1 MKILIAGATGRVG
14 TLLTHDLLQDGHEII
29 AGARHPERV
38 ENNDRIT
45 PVKFDLHESVVE
57 MTKAIKG
64 AEAIY
69 FTAGSGAKDLLQ
81 VDAFDAVKL
90 MQADKK
96 DGIKRFVMLS
106 ALFSLEPTKWR
117 TVMGLDG
124 LTDYNIAKFF
134 ADNYLIH
141 DTDLDYTILQPTVM
155 TDKPGTSKITVDEG
169 KFGYN
174 PVEDVARTLADILKY
189 DNTNHKII
197 KMREGDTPI
206 DDALSRV

>member
-1 MKILIAGATGRVG
+1 MKIFIAGATGRVG
-14 TLLTHDLLQDGHEII
+14 TLLTRDLLQDGHEII

-64 AEAIY
+64 ADIIY

-81 VDAFDAVKL
+81 VYAFGAVKL
-90 MQADKK
+90 MQTATKA
-96 DGIKRFVMLS
+96 GIKRFVMLS
-106 ALFSLEPTKWR
+106 ALFSLGPTKWG
-117 TVMGLDG
+117 TVKGLDG

-155 TDKPGTSKITVDEG
+155 TDKPGTGKITVDEG
-169 KFGYN
+169 KL
-174 PVEDVARTLADILKY
+174 V
-189 DNTNHKII
+189 
-197 KMREGDTPI
+197 
-206 DDALSRV
+206 S

>member
-1 MKILIAGATGRVG
+1 MKIFIAGATGRVG
-14 TLLTHDLLQDGHEII
+14 TLLTRDLLQDGHEII

-38 ENNDRIT
+38 ENNDCIT
-45 PVKFDLHESVVE
+45 PVKCDLHESVVE

-64 AEAIY
+64 ADVIY

-81 VDAFDAVKL
+81 VYAFGAVKL
-90 MQADKK
+90 MQAATKA
-96 DGIKRFVMLS
+96 GIKRFVMLS
-106 ALFSLEPTKWR
+106 ALFSLGPTKWG
-117 TVMGLDG
+117 TVKGLDG

-155 TDKPGTSKITVDEG
+155 TDKPGTGKITVDEG

-174 PVEDVARTLADILKY
+174 PAEDVARTLADILKY
-189 DNTNHKII
+189 KNTNRKII

-206 DDALSRV
+206 DDALSLV